1 MQLSREGMIAAVGS
15 AALSG
20 LIAAAMGLM
29 YGLESIVLVVL
40 VVLSALGGAYFGY
53 RSRAQ

>member
-53 RSRAQ
+53 RSQAQ